1 MTESKTSV
9 AARMLW
15 AALLVII
22 IAAPWFVAAG
32 IIVYLISVLAQH
44 S

>member
-1 MTESKTSV
+1 MAEPKASV

-15 AALLVII
+15 AAMITIV

-32 IIVYLISVLAQH
+32 IIVYLISLLIQH
-44 S
+44 P